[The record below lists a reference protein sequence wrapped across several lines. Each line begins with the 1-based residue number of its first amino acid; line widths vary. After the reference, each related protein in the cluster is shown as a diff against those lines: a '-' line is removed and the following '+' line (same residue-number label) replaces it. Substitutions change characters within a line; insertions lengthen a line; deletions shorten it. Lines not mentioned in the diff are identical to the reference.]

1 MEKGRT
7 KNIQKFINNI
17 KKEVY
22 KNEKMWQG
30 Q

>member
-17 KKEVY
+17 KKDVY

-30 Q
+30 R

>member
-30 Q
+30 R